1 MVTPA
6 TISVRCVLPRDEM
19 PKYRSMTPWVPKSDS
34 AAPTSTVGCTGVS
47 LMSLLLYQH
56 AETARS
62 EPSSGCLVSS
72 WDLLATSWGR
82 MTRDACR
89 YVRIETIARVSRRTT
104 RGVVDPVTCAL
115 P

>member
-1 MVTPA
+1 
-6 TISVRCVLPRDEM
+6 
-19 PKYRSMTPWVPKSDS
+19 
-34 AAPTSTVGCTGVS
+34 
-47 LMSLLLYQH
+47 MS
-56 AETARS
+56 
-62 EPSSGCLVSS
+62 
-72 WDLLATSWGR
+72 ATSWGR